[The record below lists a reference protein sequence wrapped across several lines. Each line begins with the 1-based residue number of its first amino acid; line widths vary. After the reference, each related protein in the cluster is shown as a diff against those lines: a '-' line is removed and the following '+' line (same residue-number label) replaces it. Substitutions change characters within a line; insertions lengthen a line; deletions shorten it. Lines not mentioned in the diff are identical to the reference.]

1 MGVGMR
7 SSGHAS
13 LPLHRPYAAA
23 LALGL
28 LALIGCYEA
37 LQGGSRPAMPGDY
50 IEERLAPDRWSVR
63 GSARTPERA
72 RDLAFHRGAVLVKA
86 GGYSHV
92 RVVSYRLAGF
102 DYSNAPIVN
111 QVRRNPAPRRAA
123 RADRVSLQVAGTN
136 DPAAPL
142 ACDASVTAET
152 MCRNMSVDEALAAF
166 GDRLGLTPDQSAAE
180 VDAARRA
187 LAARSGGG

>member
-28 LALIGCYEA
+28 LALIGCYD
-37 LQGGSRPAMPGDY
+37 GGSRPVMPSDY

-63 GSARTPERA
+63 GSGRTPERA

-102 DYSNAPIVN
+102 DYSNAPIVTKSGEIRSPAGPP
-111 QVRRNPAPRRAA
+111 VRIAY
-123 RADRVSLQVAGTN
+123 LQVAGTN

-142 ACDASVTAET
+142 ACDDSTTAEN
-152 MCRNMSVDEALAAF
+152 MCRNMSIDEALAAF
-166 GDRLGLTPDQSAAE
+166 GERLGLTPDQSAAE

-187 LAARSGGG
+187 LAARSRGG

>member
-28 LALIGCYEA
+28 LTLIGCYD
-37 LQGGSRPAMPGDY
+37 GGSRPVMPGDY
-50 IEERLAPDRWSVR
+50 VEERLAPDRWSVR
-63 GSARTPERA
+63 VSGGTPERA
-72 RDLAFHRGAVLVKA
+72 HDLALHRGAVLAKV

-92 RVVSYRLAGF
+92 RFVSYRLAGF
-102 DYSNAPIVN
+102 DYSNAPIVTKSGEI
-111 QVRRNPAPRRAA
+111 RSPAGPPERIAY
-123 RADRVSLQVAGTN
+123 VQVAGTN
-136 DPAAPL
+136 DPTAPF
-142 ACDASVTAET
+142 ACDASSKVVD
-152 MCRNMSVDEALAAF
+152 MCLNMPVDRVLATY
-166 GDRLGLTPDQSAAE
+166 GERLGLTPDQSAAE

-187 LAARSGGG
+187 LAARSRGG